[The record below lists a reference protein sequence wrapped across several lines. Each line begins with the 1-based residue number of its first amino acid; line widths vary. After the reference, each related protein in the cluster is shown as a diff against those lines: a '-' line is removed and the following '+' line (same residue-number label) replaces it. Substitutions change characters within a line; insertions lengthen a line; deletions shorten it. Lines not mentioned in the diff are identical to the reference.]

1 MVKRLVVQQP
11 SGTAVKQAC
20 ANPARPQ
27 VLADPEVAHYF
38 EGVDMKKQKSKQ
50 VGVVWVG
57 GGGGAGA
64 GLGSQTRG
72 GGVELHFPALPWAAV
87 RGLLQIC
94 LQSLQG

>member
-57 GGGGAGA
+57 GGGGRGR
-64 GLGSQTRG
+64 GWGRKRGVVVWSCTFLPCLGRQ
-72 GGVELHFPALPWAAV
+72 
-87 RGLLQIC
+87 
-94 LQSLQG
+94 